1 MGISSSLNASVAGLS
16 VNTSRLSAI
25 SDNIAN
31 SGTNGY
37 KRATVDFSSVVLNQ
51 SSGSFDAGGV
61 RATTGREV
69 NERGALITSSNATDI
84 AITGRGLLPV
94 TPISQRD
101 ADPNIRPLQMISTGS
116 FTPDEDG
123 FLTTASGLQLLG
135 WPTDSTGAV
144 AGVIRGSG
152 ASLEPV
158 QISGFDFASNPTQ
171 NITLGLN
178 LPVDATDFGATTGP
192 FDTGI
197 EYFDELG
204 RSQQL
209 TLTFTPD
216 TTGPGT
222 SNTWTLSITDSA
234 TGIVAGGYTLEF
246 NGTGANAGYLTNV
259 TQLTPN
265 GTAGDPGG
273 PAGAGYVGGTGVLTV
288 PVNGVTIDMNIG
300 QLNQAGPLTQFAS
313 AFAPLGVTKD
323 GTPVGGLN
331 RVEVSEKG
339 FVEAV
344 YNSGFRQT
352 IYQIPVVNVPN
363 PNGLTSLDNQAF
375 EVSPAS
381 GPIFLWNAGE
391 GPVGEMLGFA
401 LEQSATDIAQELTQL
416 IETQRAYSSN
426 ATVVRTVDEMLQE
439 TTNLKR

>member
-1 MGISSSLNASVAGLS
+1 MGISSSLNASVAGLN
-16 VNTSRLSAI
+16 VNTSKLSAI

-37 KRATVDFSSVVLNQ
+37 KRATVDFSSVVINQ

-61 RATTGREV
+61 RATSGREV
-69 NERGALITSSNATDI
+69 DERGALITSSNSTDI
-84 AITGRGLLPV
+84 AIAGRGLLPV
-94 TPISQRD
+94 TPVTRRD
-101 ADPNIRPLQMISTGS
+101 DDPNIRPLQMVSTGS

-135 WPTDSTGAV
+135 WPTDASGAV

-171 NITLGLN
+171 NINLGLN
-178 LPVDATDFGATTGP
+178 LPVDATDAGATTGA

-222 SNTWTLSITDSA
+222 SNTWQLTITDSA
-234 TGIVAGGYTLEF
+234 TPAGPVGAWDITF
-246 NGTGANAGYLTNV
+246 HATGANSGYIDSIAATTPAPAGLV
-259 TQLTPN
+259 A
-265 GTAGDPGG
+265 GTAYN
-273 PAGAGYVGGTGVLTV
+273 ATTGLMTV
-288 PVNGVTIDMNIG
+288 PVAGVDITMNVGPEDAI
-300 QLNQAGPLTQFAS
+300 GPLTQFAS

-331 RVEVSEKG
+331 RVEVNADG
-339 FVEAV
+339 YIEAI
-344 YNSGFRQT
+344 YDTGFRQT
-352 IYQIPVVNVPN
+352 IYQIPVVDVPN
-363 PNGLTSLDNQAF
+363 PNGLNAVDNQAF

-381 GPIFLWNAGE
+381 GPIYLWDAGT

-401 LEQSATDIAQELTQL
+401 LEQSATDIAKELTTL